1 MNRFHTPHP
10 DGTSRL
16 SVPLSIN
23 NASNLF
29 PFHNL
34 FIQLLSPSDGTRGLC
49 FSLHNASPLFCGN
62 ILFLPN
68 IKIGC
73 LSTLSPH
80 NEIALNPP
88 NECNRPEIALNITL
102 RARVFSEIFSFPIPW
117 KPLLE
122 VLKRFNA
129 EWTDP
134 EFSARFA
141 EEDSPKRG
149 NNPN

>member
-1 MNRFHTPHP
+1 MNRFHPPHP

-102 RARVFSEIFSFPIPW
+102 RARAFSEIFSFHSMEASPRSFEAIQ
-117 KPLLE
+117 
-122 VLKRFNA
+122 RRIDRSGIFGSICRGG
-129 EWTDP
+129 
-134 EFSARFA
+134 FS
-141 EEDSPKRG
+141 
-149 NNPN
+149 